1 MIDIA
6 YCDDECAALQLY
18 PEQVRTAFEQ
28 HHRPVRIDCFQQ
40 PLALMESIAA
50 NNRFHLLFLDISMP
64 NLNGIE
70 LGRALRNIA
79 DDVLIVF
86 VSSHEEL
93 VFESFQVTPF
103 RFIRKGHFHQDLE
116 ECIPAIIA
124 ELEKR
129 QTELT
134 IDNGKE
140 VYRIAPHKIL
150 YIESSDKIQKL
161 VTLQGMIEIRYKL
174 KDLETLLADYG
185 FIRIHKGYL
194 VNARFISHVNK
205 REVILNT
212 GESIPLS
219 KYRVEQVLEE
229 LERVI

>member
-1 MIDIA
+1 
-6 YCDDECAALQLY
+6 
-18 PEQVRTAFEQ
+18 
-28 HHRPVRIDCFQQ
+28 
-40 PLALMESIAA
+40 
-50 NNRFHLLFLDISMP
+50 MP

-70 LGRALRNIA
+70 LGKQLRKIA
-79 DDVLIVF
+79 DNVLIVF

-103 RFIRKGHFHQDLE
+103 RFIRKGHFYQDLE
-116 ECIPAIIA
+116 ECIPAIIT

-129 QTELT
+129 QTELQ

-140 VYRIAPHKIL
+140 VYRIAPYKIL

-161 VTLQGMIEIRYKL
+161 FTLQGVMEIRYKL

-194 VNARFISHVNK
+194 VNARFISRVNK

-212 GESIPLS
+212 GESIPMS

-229 LERVI
+229 LEQVI

>member
-1 MIDIA
+1 MISIA
-6 YCDDECAALQLY
+6 YCDDERAALNLY
-18 PEQVRTAFEQ
+18 PEQVRAAFQ
-28 HHRPVRIDCFQQ
+28 HYRRSVEIERFQRPG
-40 PLALMESIAA
+40 LLMERIAA
-50 NNRFHLLFLDISMP
+50 NNRFDLLFLDISMP
-64 NLNGIE
+64 DMNGIE
-70 LGRALRNIA
+70 LGRQLRKLA

-103 RFIRKGHFHQDLE
+103 RFIRKGHFYQDLE
-116 ECIPAIIA
+116 EGIPAIIA

-129 QTELT
+129 QTELQ

-140 VYRIAPHKIL
+140 VYRIAPYKIL

-161 VTLQGMIEIRYKL
+161 FTLQGTVEIRYKL
-174 KDLETLLADYG
+174 KELETLLAEYG
-185 FIRIHKGYL
+185 FIRVHKGYL
-194 VNARFISHVNK
+194 VNARFIACVNK
-205 REVILNT
+205 REVVLNT

-219 KYRVEQVLEE
+219 KYRLEQVMEE

>member
-1 MIDIA
+1 MISIA
-6 YCDDECAALQLY
+6 YCDDERAALQLY
-18 PEQVRTAFEQ
+18 PEQVRAAFQ
-28 HHRPVRIDCFQQ
+28 QYHRTVEIECFQQ
-40 PLALMESIAA
+40 PLALMESISA
-50 NNRFHLLFLDISMP
+50 NNRYNLLFLDISMP

-70 LGRALRNIA
+70 LGKQLRKIA
-79 DDVLIVF
+79 DNVLIVF

-103 RFIRKGHFHQDLE
+103 PFIRKGHFYQDLE
-116 ECIPAIIA
+116 ECIPAIIT

-129 QTELT
+129 QTELQ

-140 VYRIAPHKIL
+140 VYRIAPYKIL

-161 VTLQGMIEIRYKL
+161 FTLQGVMEIRYKL

-194 VNARFISHVNK
+194 VNARFISRVNK

-212 GESIPLS
+212 GESIPMS

-229 LERVI
+229 LEQVI